1 MRAVRLHAV
10 GEPLRVEEVP
20 MPDPAGTEVRVRVA
34 GCGVCHTDL
43 HVVDGIQTRVELP
56 VTLGHEVAGWIDA
69 IGPSA
74 QGPMRVGDAVVVHG
88 GWGCG
93 ECRECRAGAEQR
105 CARSV
110 APGFQA
116 DGGYADAMIV
126 PHQRHLVPL
135 QTLDPVRAA
144 PLGDAGITPYRAVRR
159 ADPWLVPGGRVLLIG
174 CGGLG
179 QFAVQYL
186 RMVPDAGSDL
196 IVGVSEQSAERLAH
210 AMELGADIGLSAD
223 EPAGWTD
230 ALGGPADVVL
240 DFVGTDATLRQAAA
254 AIAPDGLL
262 MLVGEAGGSIAVRL
276 RSRSRRI
283 VADIGGVGLAR
294 RPSPRR
300 CPGGG
305 RAAAMG
311 RGDDAAC
318 GGGCGART
326 AAGR

>member
-1 MRAVRLHAV
+1 
-10 GEPLRVEEVP
+10 
-20 MPDPAGTEVRVRVA
+20 
-34 GCGVCHTDL
+34 
-43 HVVDGIQTRVELP
+43 
-56 VTLGHEVAGWIDA
+56 
-69 IGPSA
+69 
-74 QGPMRVGDAVVVHG
+74 
-88 GWGCG
+88 
-93 ECRECRAGAEQR
+93 
-105 CARSV
+105 
-110 APGFQA
+110 
-116 DGGYADAMIV
+116 MIV

-186 RMVPDAGSDL
+186 RMVPDAGGDL
-196 IVGVSEQSAERLAH
+196 IVGVSEQSTERLAH

-262 MLVGEAGGSIAVRL
+262 MLVGEAGGSMRVRL

-283 VADIGGVGLAR
+283 VADNGGVGLAR

-300 CPGGG
+300 GPGGG